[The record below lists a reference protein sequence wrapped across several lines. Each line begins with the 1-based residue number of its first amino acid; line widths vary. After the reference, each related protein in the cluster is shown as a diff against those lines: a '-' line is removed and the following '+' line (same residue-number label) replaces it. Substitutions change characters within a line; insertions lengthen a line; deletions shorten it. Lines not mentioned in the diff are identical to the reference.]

1 MTAVTAQTPLAGLP
15 QAQAL
20 RFNPGDIIFATV
32 LSMLD
37 ASTVRLQLS
46 NGVANFP
53 AGQTFAPGTRVEVN
67 IGGTAANPSVTISP
81 LPEKNAAATRTAQG
95 TAPLA
100 LSPVQQVAAS
110 IVSDAAARQ
119 NGLAPLFADLAALA
133 QRGQPL
139 PGPVAAV
146 VRQMLDVPVDV
157 VSKAAVTGAEVKTA
171 LMQSGL
177 VAASSSVSTTI
188 PHAGAL
194 GVTAA
199 SSMPMAAQVAG
210 LNLLLGVLRRSLTQW
225 AETEQADAPPADA
238 AKVGAGAS
246 NVSAAAVAQLS
257 RGAAPPPPFRSG
269 PTVPQPVAQ
278 AALPED
284 ISGAALAQH
293 LLDRTEA
300 VIARQTLLQVASLS
314 DADPATAKPSADARH
329 LMFDVPL
336 ATPQGVAVAQFRIE
350 QDETRGDTTTGK
362 AVWRVSFAVDLEPI
376 GRVHAH
382 ISLMGDR
389 TAVTLRAERPESA
402 ALLNENVAQLEASL
416 READLEP
423 STLACVNGAASAPSG
438 AAPGL
443 FVDST
448 T

>member
-15 QAQAL
+15 QASAV

-37 ASTVRLQLS
+37 ASTVRLQLP

-53 AGQTFAPGTRVEVN
+53 AGRAFAPGTRVEVN
-67 IGGTAANPSVTISP
+67 IGGTAANPSVTIAP
-81 LPEKNAAATRTAQG
+81 LPENATRMAQVPA
-95 TAPLA
+95 AP
-100 LSPVQQVAAS
+100 SPVQQVAAS

-119 NGLAPLFADLAALA
+119 SGLAPLYADLAALT

-146 VRQMLDVPVDV
+146 VRQMLGVPLDVA
-157 VSKAAVTGAEVKTA
+157 SKTAVTGAEIKTV

-177 VAASSSVSTTI
+177 VAASSSASTTV
-188 PHAGAL
+188 PHV
-194 GVTAA
+194 GVLAAATA
-199 SSMPMAAQVAG
+199 SSMPMPAAQVAG

-225 AETEQADAPPADA
+225 AETEQADAPPADVAKA
-238 AKVGAGAS
+238 AAGAS
-246 NVSAAAVAQLS
+246 NASAAAVAQPS

-269 PTVPQPVAQ
+269 PTVPQPAEQ

-284 ISGAALAQH
+284 ISGPALAQH

-314 DADPATAKPSADARH
+314 DADPAAAKAGAEARH

-336 ATPQGVAVAQFRIE
+336 ATPQGVTVAQFRIE

-362 AVWRVSFAVDLEPI
+362 AMWRVSFAVDLEPI

-423 STLACVNGAASAPSG
+423 SMLACVNGAAGAPTA

>member
-15 QAQAL
+15 QAAAL
-20 RFNPGDIIFATV
+20 RFNPGDIIVATV

-37 ASTVRLQLS
+37 ASTVRLQLP
-46 NGVANFP
+46 NGAANFP
-53 AGQTFAPGTRVEVN
+53 AGQAFTPGTRVEVN
-67 IGGTAANPSVTISP
+67 IGGTATNPSVTIAP
-81 LPEKNAAATRTAQG
+81 LPENATRTVPGPALP
-95 TAPLA
+95 AP
-100 LSPVQQVAAS
+100 SPVQQVAAS

-119 NGLAPLFADLAALA
+119 NGLAPLYADLAALA

-146 VRQMLDVPVDV
+146 VRQMLGAPLDVA
-157 VSKAAVTGAEVKTA
+157 SKTAVTGAEVKTA

-177 VAASSSVSTTI
+177 VAATAPASTPVPT
-188 PHAGAL
+188 AGVVAAA
-194 GVTAA
+194 AA
-199 SSMPMAAQVAG
+199 SQMPMPAAQVAG
-210 LNLLLGVLRRSLTQW
+210 LNLVLGLLRRSLTQW
-225 AETEQADAPPADA
+225 AETEQVDAPPTGMTKA
-238 AKVGAGAS
+238 AAGAS
-246 NVSAAAVAQLS
+246 NAAAAVAAQAA

-269 PTVPQPVAQ
+269 PTVPQPAEQ
-278 AALPED
+278 PALPED
-284 ISGAALAQH
+284 ISGAALARH

-314 DADPATAKPSADARH
+314 DADPAAAKPGTEARH
-329 LMFDVPL
+329 LIFDVPL

-350 QDETRGDTTTGK
+350 QDERRGDTTAGK
-362 AVWRVSFAVDLEPI
+362 AMWRVSFAVDLEPI

-382 ISLMGDR
+382 ISLIGDR

-402 ALLNENVAQLEASL
+402 ALLNDNVAQLEASL

-423 STLACVNGAASAPSG
+423 STLACVNGAASAPPS